1 MRTRT
6 SIFSF
11 VLGLLSATSLTAAA
25 GVLEGDGAPPS
36 MVGVGCE
43 TPTEVLPKV
52 VTPWSP
58 DYGPGGFIE
67 GTG

>member
-6 SIFSF
+6 AIVSF
-11 VLGLLSATSLTAAA
+11 TLGLLSATSLTAAA
-25 GVLEGDGAPPS
+25 GVLEGDGAPS
-36 MVGVGCE
+36 KMAGCE
-43 TPTEVLPKV
+43 TPAEVLPKV
-52 VTPWSP
+52 VIPGSP